1 MRWLWLL
8 PLIAS
13 CAMNADVGSGQLP
26 PLATTSDDCATAPM
40 AARGK
45 YRHRRNR
52 LYQSLGEPRFRG
64 VDLIAVE
71 SDESQTLGG
80 KLAYTAADKDVW
92 DEDVEIF
99 ACMTGSW
106 QSIARARTDAEGR
119 FQIALT
125 GMRRLPAGMRD
136 LYLHAPGEG
145 GGVRFIAYVAPR
157 DASVIVTDVDGTI
170 TASENAVFKTVL
182 LADDIA
188 HQPHAPAS
196 LAAAKLPVV
205 YLTSRGDQYTEVTR
219 QWLARHGFPRGPLR
233 LASSVVTIPGDRTV
247 EFKTRMLLGLRVRI
261 AAGIGNRASDI
272 AAYTAAGLAPQQ
284 IFINLPEF
292 SDEVRDPLANG
303 EATAFD
309 DYRELPARLAIEA
322 AGTP

>member
-1 MRWLWLL
+1 MRCLWLL
-8 PLIAS
+8 PLVAS
-13 CAMNADVGSGQLP
+13 CAMNADVGAGQLP

-40 AARGK
+40 AVRGA

-52 LYQSLGEPRFRG
+52 MYKRLGEPRFRG

-99 ACMTGSW
+99 ACMAGSW
-106 QSIARARTDAEGR
+106 QSIARARTDSEGR
-119 FQIALT
+119 FQVALT

-136 LYLHAPGEG
+136 LFLHAPGEG
-145 GGVRFIAYVAPR
+145 SGVRFIAYVAPR
-157 DASVIVTDVDGTI
+157 GAQVIVTDVDGTI
-170 TASENAVFKTVL
+170 TASENAIFKTVL
-182 LADDIA
+182 LANDIA

-196 LAAAKLPVV
+196 LAATKLPVV

-233 LASSVVTIPGDRTV
+233 LASSVVTMPGDSTV
-247 EFKTRMLLGLRVRI
+247 EFKTRVLRDLRVPI
-261 AAGIGNRASDI
+261 AAGVGNRASDI
-272 AAYTAAGLAPQQ
+272 AAYTAAGLSPKQ
-284 IFINLPEF
+284 IFVNLPEF
-292 SDEVRDPLANG
+292 SDEVSAPLANG

-309 DYRELPARLAIEA
+309 DYRELPALLGTES